1 MQGLAMS
8 GLLFVGLMGV
18 FAYGSMDNS
27 MYEDYLMQNLYKRLS
42 QLEDYY
48 SPEELSLGQPDWSD
62 IALDSRDSSQAAE
75 IRDPEYLAHG
85 SNGADGFQYISGGA
99 GEGKQHLTP
108 EGTQDNIQEVKSDE
122 TLPYYCHPPNP
133 CPKGHTEKDGCQE
146 FIKDT
151 ADAQKSWISKMQDK
165 GMCSCDEEHM
175 FECPNGQ
182 GQSQGGVGGIE
193 SREAL
198 DDVIDNLLNAQASK
212 R

>member
-1 MQGLAMS
+1 MS

-85 SNGADGFQYISGGA
+85 SNGADGF
-99 GEGKQHLTP
+99 
-108 EGTQDNIQEVKSDE
+108 
-122 TLPYYCHPPNP
+122 
-133 CPKGHTEKDGCQE
+133 
-146 FIKDT
+146 
-151 ADAQKSWISKMQDK
+151 
-165 GMCSCDEEHM
+165 
-175 FECPNGQ
+175 
-182 GQSQGGVGGIE
+182 
-193 SREAL
+193 
-198 DDVIDNLLNAQASK
+198 
-212 R
+212 